1 MGNRAIIRFP
11 DAQLS
16 ADMDRPMGVEVYL
29 HWNADDVID
38 WLKEAAPRMRKG
50 DGSYAAARFV
60 GLCHEKIPGGLSLGI
75 MPINTAFDGVIFSV
89 DCQTGKVK
97 VPSGFG
103 RSFTLKLG
111 AF

>member
-1 MGNRAIIRFP
+1 MGNRAIVRFP
-11 DAQLS
+11 DAEMTAETGKPS
-16 ADMDRPMGVEVYL
+16 GVEVYL
-29 HWNADDVID
+29 HWDADNVID
-38 WLKEAAPRMRKG
+38 WLREAAPRMRKG

-75 MPINTAFDGVIFSV
+75 MPLGSCGDGVIFSV

-97 VPSGFG
+97 VPRGFG

-111 AF
+111 QF

>member
-11 DAQLS
+11 DRQASEELGY
-16 ADMDRPMGVEVYL
+16 AVGVEVYL
-29 HWNADDVID
+29 HWDADDVID

-50 DGSYAAARFV
+50 DGAYAAARFV

-75 MPINTAFDGVIFSV
+75 MPLGMCNYGAIFSV
-89 DCQTGKVK
+89 DCLTGKVK